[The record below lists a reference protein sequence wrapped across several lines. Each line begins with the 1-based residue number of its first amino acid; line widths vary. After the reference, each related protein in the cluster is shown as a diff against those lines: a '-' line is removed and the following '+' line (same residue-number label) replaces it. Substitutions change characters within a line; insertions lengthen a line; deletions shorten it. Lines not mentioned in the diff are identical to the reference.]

1 MLNITIPRSFFLIPY
16 FLILVP
22 IPIPVPIVHL
32 ILLN

>member
-1 MLNITIPRSFFLIPY
+1 MLNITTHRSFFLIPY